1 MRSHSLTAGHRLRPA
16 EPQWAALV
24 VDLSLLALL
33 SLIAMAPGCAAN
45 GNDAGRTA
53 SSQTSIASPLQAR

>member
-1 MRSHSLTAGHRLRPA
+1 MRSHSLTADRRLRPA

-33 SLIAMAPGCAAN
+33 SVIAMAPGCAAT
-45 GNDAGRTA
+45 GHDAGA
-53 SSQTSIASPLQAR
+53 PVAVVTSVASP